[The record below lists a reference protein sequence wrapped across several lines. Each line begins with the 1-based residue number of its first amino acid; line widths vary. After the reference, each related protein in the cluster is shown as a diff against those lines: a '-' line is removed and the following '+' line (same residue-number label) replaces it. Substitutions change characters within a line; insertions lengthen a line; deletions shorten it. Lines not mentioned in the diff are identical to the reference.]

1 MLPRSRFFPTTARV
15 NRWLNSSVL
24 PLESGHIVRIS
35 AKLLEDDRIEFALQQ
50 RIGEEWVDRLLP
62 RPRFFPADPAAE
74 RWLYSG
80 RLEPVG
86 YVPFQSRAPTVQG
99 AQTFAS
105 WYQRSGSGQDV
116 FQSGVSV
123 DERVEGHGT
132 TTTNGE
138 LFLNVMCD
146 VPLDEAGTFRL
157 EVLGFQHLSGVR
169 IYAPLTYQLGD
180 AEPEDA
186 EWRASGDALDQF
198 GVRLRPLEDEAFYE
212 QMRGASS
219 LRIQIEGSPDVD
231 VSFDIRG
238 FFKTTLQRLLRK
250 PLIAPLSSFP
260 RRRESSP
267 DQIWRIDSRLR
278 GNDEHGVS
286 ATAAAGQ
293 LRAMRQL
300 SASSMAGS
308 VRADPVVA
316 RTCRRSAQTWRD
328 KPEIHRAD
336 HSHPE
341 RAGLDG
347 HDCLRLGQH
356 FDGKG
361 RI

>member
-1 MLPRSRFFPTTARV
+1 MQRVLRGRIAKLRSTFGLIVVLVAVVTVGLPTSASATQSSSGVEVRIGAQRLDDGRTEFGLQVWDGEYWGERVLPQSRFFPTNSRV
-15 NRWLNSSVL
+15 DRWLNASVL
-24 PLESGHIVRIS
+24 TLESGHVVRIS

-50 RIGEEWVDRLLP
+50 RIGEEWVGRLLP

-146 VPLDEAGTFRL
+146 VPLDEAGTFML

-238 FFKTTLQRLLRK
+238 FFKTTR
-250 PLIAPLSSFP
+250 FY
-260 RRRESSP
+260 
-267 DQIWRIDSRLR
+267 
-278 GNDEHGVS
+278 
-286 ATAAAGQ
+286 
-293 LRAMRQL
+293 
-300 SASSMAGS
+300 
-308 VRADPVVA
+308 
-316 RTCRRSAQTWRD
+316 RTT
-328 KPEIHRAD
+328 
-336 HSHPE
+336 
-341 RAGLDG
+341 
-347 HDCLRLGQH
+347 
-356 FDGKG
+356 
-361 RI
+361 

>member
-1 MLPRSRFFPTTARV
+1 MQRVLRGRIAKLRSTFGLIVVLVAVVTVGLPTSASATQSSSGVEVRIGAQRLDDGRTEFGLQVWDGEYWGEWVLPQSRFFPTNSRV
-15 NRWLNSSVL
+15 DRWLNASVL
-24 PLESGHIVRIS
+24 TLESGHVVRIS

-50 RIGEEWVDRLLP
+50 RIGEEWVGRLLP

-86 YVPFQSRAPTVQG
+86 YVPYQSRAPTVQG

-132 TTTNGE
+132 TTTNGK

-146 VPLDEAGTFRL
+146 VPLDEAGTFML

-238 FFKTTLQRLLRK
+238 FFKTTLQDNLEQCGNYLPQPWPDRF
-250 PLIAPLSSFP
+250 APT
-260 RRRESSP
+260 
-267 DQIWRIDSRLR
+267 
-278 GNDEHGVS
+278 H
-286 ATAAAGQ
+286 
-293 LRAMRQL
+293 
-300 SASSMAGS
+300 
-308 VRADPVVA
+308 
-316 RTCRRSAQTWRD
+316 
-328 KPEIHRAD
+328 
-336 HSHPE
+336 
-341 RAGLDG
+341 
-347 HDCLRLGQH
+347 
-356 FDGKG
+356 
-361 RI
+361 